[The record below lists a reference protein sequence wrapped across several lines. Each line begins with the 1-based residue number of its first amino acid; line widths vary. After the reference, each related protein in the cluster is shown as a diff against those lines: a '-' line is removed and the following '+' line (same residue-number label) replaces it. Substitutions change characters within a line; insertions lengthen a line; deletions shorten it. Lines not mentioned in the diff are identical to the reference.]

1 MLQFV
6 TMLVLQIYLFW
17 NIRNFV
23 FPKCKVPEIKWIFGK
38 VSISW
43 KTRKAFS
50 WENMA
55 KDFFWENISNFLGFP
70 FPEILKQECSISQNR
85 IFWGSWIFLFFK
97 LGPKDGPGSCIIY
110 YLSIVSYLYIFIYI
124 RIYLAF
130 VQNPFILKIFQ
141 KSWCF
146 LTSWYAHICVHIR
159 DKQDEQT
166 NKTIIMLLGDNM
178 MKDLNGWNLSQ
189 KANSYKLWFQI
200 FIWCKSRSYE

>member
-1 MLQFV
+1 MFQFV

-23 FPKCKVPEIKWIFGK
+23 FPKCKVPEMKWIFGK

-43 KTRKAFS
+43 KARKAFF

-55 KDFFWENISNFLGFP
+55 KEFFWENIRNF
-70 FPEILKQECSISQNR
+70 SS
-85 IFWGSWIFLFFK
+85 S
-97 LGPKDGPGSCIIY
+97 IIY
-110 YLSIVSYLYIFIYI
+110 YLSIVSYLYILIYI
-124 RIYLAF
+124 LIYLAF
-130 VQNPFILKIFQ
+130 VQNQFILKIFQ

-146 LTSWYAHICVHIR
+146 LTSWYAHICVYIR

-189 KANSYKLWFQI
+189 KANSYKFLFQI
-200 FIWCKSRSYE
+200 FIWCKSRLYE